1 MVQISGIEVC
11 VIFLYLKKAFDSVP
25 HRDLLTVVEN
35 TGLYPILLQW
45 ICSYLTA
52 RSQRVVVDGVSS
64 SKVLAVSGV
73 PQGSVLGPLLFKLYI
88 NGVRLTTGSKLMLY
102 ADDLILYKPIKKQED
117 YIDVQK
123 DLDTLNAWSDCSRLM
138 FNPHKCK
145 YNMVIS
151 RKKANLLVPPLI
163 TLGSSAIERTYSYKY
178 LAVSISSD
186 LS

>member
-1 MVQISGIEVC
+1 MEHDIISDSQWGFTTNRSTTTALLALTHEWFRYLEAGIEVC

-35 TGLYPILLQW
+35 TGLHPILLQW

-64 SKVLAVSGV
+64 SEVHAVSGV

-102 ADDLILYKPIKKQED
+102 ADDLILYKPIKKQKD

-123 DLDTLNAWSDCSRLM
+123 DLDTLNAWSD
-138 FNPHKCK
+138 
-145 YNMVIS
+145 
-151 RKKANLLVPPLI
+151 
-163 TLGSSAIERTYSYKY
+163 SSRTYIQPTQ
-178 LAVSISSD
+178 V
-186 LS
+186 